1 MRLLKKSKTVM
12 YNFNMN
18 EKVVKK
24 TKRRK
29 ISSKVTGKLIS
40 IGLIVIAIVLL
51 TNVFKQVKLLYTLK
65 KQSELVESELTALED
80 ENAALVSTKNK
91 LEDPNYVTTYARGAY
106 MFSRGDY
113 KVFYLP
119 SNSSSSNSNSEASS
133 D

>member
-1 MRLLKKSKTVM
+1 M
-12 YNFNMN
+12 YNFDMS

-29 ISSKVTGKLIS
+29 INSKITGKLIS

-106 MFSRGDY
+106 MFSRGDE

>member
-12 YNFNMN
+12 YNLDMS
-18 EKVVKK
+18 VKS
-24 TKRRK
+24 KRRK
-29 ISSKVTGKLIS
+29 INSKITGKLIS
-40 IGLIVIAIVLL
+40 IGLIVVAILLL
-51 TNVFKQVKLLYTLK
+51 TNVFKQVRLLYTLK

-80 ENAALVSTKNK
+80 ENAALVSTKTK

-106 MFSRGDY
+106 MFSKGDE

-119 SNSSSSNSNSEASS
+119 SSSSNDEASN

>member
-1 MRLLKKSKTVM
+1 M
-12 YNFNMN
+12 YNFDMS

-29 ISSKVTGKLIS
+29 INSKITGKLIS

-51 TNVFKQVKLLYTLK
+51 TNVFKQVRLLYTLK

-106 MFSRGDY
+106 MFSRGDE

-119 SNSSSSNSNSEASS
+119 SSSSSSNSDSEASS

>member
-1 MRLLKKSKTVM
+1 M

-29 ISSKVTGKLIS
+29 INSKITGKLIS

-106 MFSRGDY
+106 MFSRGDE

-119 SNSSSSNSNSEASS
+119 SNSSSSNSDSEASS

>member
-1 MRLLKKSKTVM
+1 M

-106 MFSRGDY
+106 MFSRGDE

-119 SNSSSSNSNSEASS
+119 SSSSSSNSDSEASS

>member
-12 YNFNMN
+12 YNFDMS

-29 ISSKVTGKLIS
+29 INSKITGKLIS

-51 TNVFKQVKLLYTLK
+51 TNVFKQVRLLYTLK

-80 ENAALVSTKNK
+80 ENAALVSTKTK

-106 MFSRGDY
+106 MFSRGDE

-119 SNSSSSNSNSEASS
+119 SSSSSSNSDSEASS
-133 D
+133 E

>member
-1 MRLLKKSKTVM
+1 M

-29 ISSKVTGKLIS
+29 INSKITGKLIS

-106 MFSRGDY
+106 MFSRGDE

>member
-1 MRLLKKSKTVM
+1 MS
-12 YNFNMN
+12 

-29 ISSKVTGKLIS
+29 INSKITGKLIS

-106 MFSRGDY
+106 MFSRGDE
-113 KVFYLP
+113 KEFHLP
-119 SNSSSSNSNSEASS
+119 SSSSSSNSDSEASS

>member
-1 MRLLKKSKTVM
+1 M

-106 MFSRGDY
+106 MFSRGDE